1 MINKLFL
8 YTVLLA
14 LVITGS
20 FTADRLTWALE
31 IFPIIIGGSILMI
44 TYKKF
49 RLTNLTYTLVF
60 IHCLILIYGG
70 MYTYANTPLGNF
82 AKELF
87 ELQRNPYDRLGHF
100 AQGFIPAIIIRELY
114 LRIGLFKKGKLLN
127 AAIVLSC
134 MGISAGY
141 EIIEWIA
148 ALILNE
154 GAEEFLGMQ
163 GDQWDTQWDLF
174 LATVGSIT
182 SLIILSKI
190 HSKQISLLN
199 QS

>member
-1 MINKLFL
+1 MNKLFL

-14 LVITGS
+14 LVVTGT
-20 FTADRLTWALE
+20 FTPDRLTWALE
-31 IFPIIIGGSILMI
+31 IFPIIIGGTILII

-49 RLTNLTYTLVF
+49 RLTNLVYALVF

-82 AKELF
+82 AQEIF

-127 AAIVLSC
+127 TAIVLSC

-182 SLIILSKI
+182 SLLLLSKI
-190 HSKQISLLN
+190 HSKQISLLD
-199 QS
+199 QPQ